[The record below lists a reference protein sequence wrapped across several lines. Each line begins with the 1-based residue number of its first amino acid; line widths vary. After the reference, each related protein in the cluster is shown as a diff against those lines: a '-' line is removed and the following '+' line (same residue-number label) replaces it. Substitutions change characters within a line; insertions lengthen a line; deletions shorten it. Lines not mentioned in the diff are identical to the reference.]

1 MAGIGFE
8 LKKLYSRQG
17 LLNKVKA
24 FGYSSLVTIGPMLS
38 CVLLVSVIQWMLLQ
52 ARISYI
58 ERELFMACII
68 YAITFS
74 YLVTS
79 ILNTYVTRAVSD
91 FIFQG
96 HYGALLPSFH
106 GTIKLNYLI
115 GGIPAILFLL
125 LIDIPLF
132 TKLMAYVLFM
142 ILITLWTQTVF
153 ITAMNQYRKIS
164 IAFFTGSVIAM
175 LLAAAALH
183 WTPWQSAGIFLLA
196 ANIGFSVTA
205 VMLLMQIERFYRTG
219 NPLPIYSFF
228 AYIDEYSSLIVT
240 GFLTAL
246 GLYSHQFVAW
256 IGPEGE
262 WVGGAFRMAPQYD
275 VAVYYAFIT
284 TIPSLVMFVV
294 FLETAFYPKYRNYYS
309 AILNKGSIIEI
320 NRCKGEMYQVLVRQ
334 LTKMIEYQLL
344 FSVAAIAI
352 GIRLLPYIGFS
363 SSQIEMFINL
373 VIGFFVYI
381 IYNTITMVL
390 LYFDDR
396 RGVASLAGAFL
407 ILNTGCAVLSIFVGG
422 NGFSF
427 FVASFITLLLALW
440 RLVYLMKNLNYFT
453 FSAQPLV
460 NKQSDNKYA
469 RILRQSQGG
478 E

>member
-17 LLNKVKA
+17 LFNKVKA
-24 FGYSSLVTIGPMLS
+24 LGYSSLVTIGPMLS
-38 CVLLVSVIQWMLLQ
+38 CVLLVSVIQGMLLQ
-52 ARISYI
+52 ARINFI

-91 FIFQG
+91 FMFQG

-106 GTIKLNYLI
+106 GTITLNYLI
-115 GGIPAILFLL
+115 GGVPAILFLL

-132 TKLMAYVLFM
+132 TKLMAYILFM
-142 ILITLWTQTVF
+142 ILITLWTQTVY
-153 ITAMNQYRKIS
+153 ITAMNQYRRIS
-164 IAFFTGSVIAM
+164 IAFFTGSLIAI
-175 LLAAAALH
+175 LVAAATLH
-183 WTPWQSAGIFLLA
+183 WTSWQSAGVYLLGV
-196 ANIGFSVTA
+196 NIGFAITA
-205 VMLLMQIERFYRTG
+205 VMLLTQIERFYRTEES
-219 NPLPIYSFF
+219 LPTYSFF
-228 AYIDEYSSLIVT
+228 AYIDKYASLIIT
-240 GFLTAL
+240 GFLTSL
-246 GLYSHQFVAW
+246 GLYSHQFVTW
-256 IGPEGE
+256 MGPDGE

-275 VAVYYAFIT
+275 VAVYYAFISA
-284 TIPSLVMFVV
+284 IPSLVMFVV

-309 AILNKGSIIEI
+309 AILSKGSIIEI
-320 NRCKGEMYQVLVRQ
+320 NRCKSEMYQVLVRQ

-363 SSQIEMFINL
+363 SSQIEMYINL

-396 RGVASLAGAFL
+396 RGVAALAAAFL
-407 ILNTGCAVLSIFVGG
+407 ILNTGCAVVSLFIGG

-427 FVASFITLLLALW
+427 FVASFLTLTLALW
-440 RLVYLMKNLNYFT
+440 RLVYLMRNLNYFT
-453 FSAQPLV
+453 FSAQPLI

-469 RILRQSQGG
+469 RMLRQSQG
-478 E
+478 EE